1 LHPWIKGAII
11 LKKYIWIA
19 SLTMLSTLLFVG
31 CDTGTTTES
40 SDTNS
45 PDNQYQKSAGLT
57 DEQAIANAKKLC
69 EENALGGQDNVFN
82 LNYTGSSLETD

>member
-1 LHPWIKGAII
+1 M
-11 LKKYIWIA
+11 KKYIWIA